1 MVISVSNLELI
12 IGNKTLIREGFF
24 TLNKGDKIA
33 LIGRN
38 GSGKSS
44 LIELI
49 YGLYSKKE
57 TLKNL
62 EYRGKINFG
71 PEIKIAFLPQE
82 VKFSF
87 RGAVKDYIRTS
98 GGKYAEIF
106 ERYKELSSRMQS
118 GDLSQQEIEEYG
130 EIIEKMKF
138 FDLWDFE
145 DRKKKILEKLGLT
158 EEVLKRDV
166 QTLSGGESTKIAL
179 AGVLLSDANFWIL
192 DEPTNNLDEEG
203 VNLLFEELEKF
214 KGTVLIITHD
224 RRLLNILGRIL
235 EIDEETKKIRVWG
248 GNYEF
253 YKTKREEEFQS
264 RMRKY
269 EEQEAKRK
277 RLEEELRNLK
287 QQAQQFER
295 ISKNA
300 FQRARGA
307 KLAKRAKSMEIRIER
322 ELQKL
327 TEPQPPQRPKFL
339 LKEIKPI
346 KGNLIRV
353 ENLSYFLGEKNI
365 FTNLNFDVDANQ
377 RIWIR
382 GPIGSG
388 KTTLL
393 KCIVG
398 EFEPSSGKVKIREGL
413 KIGYLPQTP
422 IIKDKKQKVK
432 DYLEENFDL
441 TEYDIRKILKTIK
454 MEEIFNIFVG
464 NLSVGEIR
472 KLQIGALLFKGPDIL
487 ILDEP
492 TNHLDIYT
500 IEELVEALKQYK
512 GTIIFTS
519 HDLSFVNDLNPNK
532 QIICGGKL

>member
-1 MVISVSNLELI
+1 M
-12 IGNKTLIREGFF
+12 
-24 TLNKGDKIA
+24 
-33 LIGRN
+33 
-38 GSGKSS
+38 
-44 LIELI
+44 
-49 YGLYSKKE
+49 
-57 TLKNL
+57 
-62 EYRGKINFG
+62 
-71 PEIKIAFLPQE
+71 
-82 VKFSF
+82 
-87 RGAVKDYIRTS
+87 
-98 GGKYAEIF
+98 
-106 ERYKELSSRMQS
+106 
-118 GDLSQQEIEEYG
+118 
-130 EIIEKMKF
+130 
-138 FDLWDFE
+138 
-145 DRKKKILEKLGLT
+145 
-158 EEVLKRDV
+158 
-166 QTLSGGESTKIAL
+166 
-179 AGVLLSDANFWIL
+179 
-192 DEPTNNLDEEG
+192 
-203 VNLLFEELEKF
+203 
-214 KGTVLIITHD
+214 
-224 RRLLNILGRIL
+224 RR
-235 EIDEETKKIRVWG
+235 
-248 GNYEF
+248 
-253 YKTKREEEFQS
+253 
-264 RMRKY
+264 Y
-269 EEQEAKRK
+269 EEQETKRK
-277 RLEEELRNLK
+277 RLEEELRRLK

-300 FQRARGA
+300 FQRTRGA

-322 ELQKL
+322 ELEKL

-339 LKEIKPI
+339 LKETRPI

-398 EFEPSSGKVKIREGL
+398 EFELSSGKVKIREGL

-454 MEEIFNIFVG
+454 MEETFDIFVG

-472 KLQIGALLFKGPDIL
+472 KLQIGALLFKGSDIL

-500 IEELVEALKQYK
+500 IEELVEALKQYE

-519 HDLSFVNDLNPNK
+519 HDLSFVSDLNPNK
-532 QIICGGKL
+532 QIICGEIK

>member
-1 MVISVSNLELI
+1 MIISVSNLELI